1 MAFQPVNFAGIA
13 PQGNPALRNLVSSL
27 VSGYQAARLPTQISQ
42 QEKAR
47 ELANQFTELQVG
59 YEPKRQQLEEALT
72 RAKTEKALRPAQ
84 PVMSNFEKV
93 LNGLPRIKAQYGEN
107 SQEYQWAKDYIQ
119 RFSQGTGTQ
128 LTVDPNTGAVTFS
141 QGSGSRNAPAMQ
153 IVDGKI
159 VQAPTTPT
167 RTAQQKG
174 SLANVIR
181 EETAKFSSHPYVGTG
196 SNASLLKDRFLYGRT
211 KDPKKKKEIGDRLVA
226 AAAAMRL
233 VPEYAL
239 VQLQAQGAQATV
251 PAIEHQSQAIMQG
264 WAEGLPQI
272 VNNLPK
278 ELQEEAKQ
286 RHDEAIESLNGV
298 RNNFIAQ
305 GLPIELSTQN
315 KEKVQQS
322 KTIGGKTYVQIN
334 GKWYEK

>member
-1 MAFQPVNFAGIA
+1 MAFQPVNFAAIA

-72 RAKTEKALRPAQ
+72 RARTEKALRPAQ
-84 PVMSNFEKV
+84 PVMSNFEKAI
-93 LNGLPRIKAQYGEN
+93 NGLQRIKAQYGEN
-107 SQEYQWAKDYIQ
+107 SQEYRLANDYVQ
-119 RFSQGTGTQ
+119 RLSQGTGTQ

-141 QGSGSRNAPAMQ
+141 QGSQGRGGQQSM
-153 IVDGKI
+153 IVDGKV

-181 EETAKFSSHPYVGTG
+181 KETANFSSHPYIGTG
-196 SNASLLKDRFLYGRT
+196 ANSSLLTDRFLYDRT

-226 AAAAMRL
+226 AATAMKL

-239 VQLQAQGAQATV
+239 GQLQAQGAQATV

-264 WAEGLPQI
+264 WAESLPLI
-272 VNNLPK
+272 VNNLPR
-278 ELQEEAKQ
+278 ELQEQAKV
-286 RHDEAIESLNGV
+286 RHDEAIESLNNV
-298 RNNFIAQ
+298 RNKFIAE
-305 GLPIELSTQN
+305 GLPIELSPQKQEN
-315 KEKVQQS
+315 IQQS
-322 KTIGGKTYVQIN
+322 KKIGGKTYVQIN